1 MTFLLYFL
9 GAIAVIAA
17 LGYVVSRRHV
27 GAGSYDRASDSP
39 DPYFHGSGPTR
50 LDSARGDHF

>member
-27 GAGSYDRASDSP
+27 GAGSYDRASNSADL
-39 DPYFHGSGPTR
+39 YLYTSGPTR